1 MTGKRILL
9 IEDDRAI
16 GRMLR
21 DNLHF
26 EGFVVEWLQTG
37 VDAGLVAKR
46 FKPDLM
52 LLDLSLPEGPDGFD
66 LCRDFS
72 QGPDRT
78 PVIII
83 TARGGKEEHVRG
95 LTLGADD
102 YVVKPFALEVL
113 LARIHAVLRRTT
125 PRLPQV
131 TLGDVVID
139 FRRLRV
145 SKGNKDIAMTDREFE
160 VLRYLAERAGSV
172 VTRDELLRLVW
183 GYSDTPTTR
192 TVDNFIFRLRHKLE
206 PDPHHPRY
214 IRTAHG
220 DGYRFTLHE

>member
-37 VDAGLVAKR
+37 LDAGVVAKR
-46 FKPDLM
+46 FKPDLV

-102 YVVKPFALEVL
+102 YIVKPFALEVL

-131 TLGDVVID
+131 T
-139 FRRLRV
+139 
-145 SKGNKDIAMTDREFE
+145 
-160 VLRYLAERAGSV
+160 
-172 VTRDELLRLVW
+172 
-183 GYSDTPTTR
+183 
-192 TVDNFIFRLRHKLE
+192 
-206 PDPHHPRY
+206 
-214 IRTAHG
+214 
-220 DGYRFTLHE
+220 